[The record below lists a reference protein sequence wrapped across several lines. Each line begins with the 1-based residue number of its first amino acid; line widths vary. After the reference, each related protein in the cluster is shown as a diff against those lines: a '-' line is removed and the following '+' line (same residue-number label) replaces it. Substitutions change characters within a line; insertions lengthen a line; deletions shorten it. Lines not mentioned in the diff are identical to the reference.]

1 MKQEIQTLILTLNK
15 QETSESKGK
24 ILNMG
29 SRRLMK
35 TKKTR
40 PKKKQMGDE

>member
-35 TKKTR
+35 TKKDKTKEETDGR
-40 PKKKQMGDE
+40 